1 MIAVLSR
8 KETPMKPIQKNAMV
22 GQGARVQLV
31 LPEILR
37 KTVLDT
43 VLEAGLEAL
52 RGMLEDERSKL
63 CGPRYE
69 HDAERSAWRAG
80 YAQGELA
87 MGGRR
92 VSIARPRVRSKKGE
106 VPLPS
111 WERFAAEDPLSQ
123 RAVEQVLVGVSTRK
137 YGRSLEPMP
146 AGVKTR
152 GTSKSAVSRRFVKK
166 TSEHLERLMQEKLS
180 QIDLVAVMI
189 DGLRVGEHV
198 ILVALGIDSAG
209 DKQYPL
215 RRARSSRVEGEAAV
229 YRA

>member
-8 KETPMKPIQKNAMV
+8 KEPPMKPIQKNAMV

-92 VSIARPRVRSKKGE
+92 LSIARPR
-106 VPLPS
+106 
-111 WERFAAEDPLSQ
+111 A
-123 RAVEQVLVGVSTRK
+123 ST
-137 YGRSLEPMP
+137 G
-146 AGVKTR
+146 
-152 GTSKSAVSRRFVKK
+152 
-166 TSEHLERLMQEKLS
+166 
-180 QIDLVAVMI
+180 
-189 DGLRVGEHV
+189 
-198 ILVALGIDSAG
+198 
-209 DKQYPL
+209 
-215 RRARSSRVEGEAAV
+215 ARSSRCR
-229 YRA
+229 RA